1 MYTAARPGLYDGSMD
16 LGIQLALSLSVPTL
30 AVLVGILVNNA
41 RLTDLRNHVDMRF
54 NAVNDRFEQMEKLFD
69 EKLRR
74 IEEFMDARLAR
85 IEHELKI
92 R

>member
-1 MYTAARPGLYDGSMD
+1 MYNAPRPGLYDDSMD

-41 RLTDLRNHVDMRF
+41 RLSDLRNHVDMRF
-54 NAVNDRFEQMEKLFD
+54 ANMEKLFD

-74 IEEFMDARLAR
+74 IEEVMDARLTR

>member
-1 MYTAARPGLYDGSMD
+1 MEIGF
-16 LGIQLALSLSVPTL
+16 QLALSLSVPTL

-41 RLTDLRNHVDMRF
+41 RLSDLRNHVDMRF
-54 NAVNDRFEQMEKLFD
+54 ANMEKLCD

-74 IEEFMDARLAR
+74 TEKVIDARLTR
-85 IEHELKI
+85 FEHELKI

>member
-1 MYTAARPGLYDGSMD
+1 VYTAPRPGLYDDSMD

-74 IEEFMDARLAR
+74 IEEVMDARLTR

>member
-1 MYTAARPGLYDGSMD
+1 MEIGV
-16 LGIQLALSLSVPTL
+16 QVALSLSVPTL

-41 RLTDLRNHVDMRF
+41 RLSDLRNHVDMRF
-54 NAVNDRFEQMEKLFD
+54 NAVDQRFAQMEKLFD

-74 IEEFMDARLAR
+74 IEEVMDARLTR
-85 IEHELKI
+85 IEQELKL